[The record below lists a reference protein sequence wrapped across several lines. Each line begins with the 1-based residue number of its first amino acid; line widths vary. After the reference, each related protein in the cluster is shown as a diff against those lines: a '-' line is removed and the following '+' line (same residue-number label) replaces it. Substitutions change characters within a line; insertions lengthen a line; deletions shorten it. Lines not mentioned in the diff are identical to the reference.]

1 MNIILFR
8 SSILCTLI
16 HNIFI
21 IKYFPIYNNTFLLL
35 LYIGMYTSII
45 NHANNNKYLQIID
58 RIVMHIGILYNK
70 YLLYKLELYYDLI
83 LLNICGYLYLLSRFI
98 KYKNNIRKNI
108 HEIPHVLSHLLLT
121 YIHIKILYI
130 YNEYYTL
137 ETCDANP

>member
-70 YLLYKLELYYDLI
+70 YLL
-83 LLNICGYLYLLSRFI
+83 
-98 KYKNNIRKNI
+98 
-108 HEIPHVLSHLLLT
+108 
-121 YIHIKILYI
+121 
-130 YNEYYTL
+130 
-137 ETCDANP
+137 